1 MRRAHLIQFV
11 LVESMREGI
20 AAYKVNH
27 LVRCYGR
34 VVEMIRTNRD
44 RLVMVSVQGAVAPHV
59 RKQAFR
65 IDADGVPFVLPGV
78 GGITYNVRVGDSAF
92 GWAGDHVEP
101 GVSTAADYDKRG
113 DEKNRA
119 YNILACI
126 GNKARVISGDA
137 KGAEG
142 VVTGHHGGIEHV
154 LMDFDD
160 EAIEKL
166 AIDDKILIR
175 ACGQG
180 LRLLDYPD
188 VKMFNLDPDLLDLIR
203 IEEVGGK
210 LRVGV
215 AAVVPAVFMGSGIGS
230 ADVASGDYDITTTD
244 KGEIE
249 RLGIDKLR
257 FGDIVA
263 LEDCDN
269 LYGRSY
275 RQGAVSI
282 GVVVHSDCLIA
293 GHGPGVATIMT
304 TAKPMIEPVI
314 DDKANIGHYLG
325 IGRYRK

>member
-1 MRRAHLIQFV
+1 
-11 LVESMREGI
+11 
-20 AAYKVNH
+20 
-27 LVRCYGR
+27 
-34 VVEMIRTNRD
+34 MIRTNRD
-44 RLVMVSVQGAVAPHV
+44 KLVIVSVQGVVAPHV
-59 RKQAFR
+59 RRQAFR

-78 GGITYNVRVGDSAF
+78 GGITYNVLVGDSVF

-113 DEKNRA
+113 DQKNRA
-119 YNILACI
+119 YNVLACI

-154 LMDFDD
+154 LIDFDD
-160 EAIEKL
+160 DAMDKL

-203 IEEVGGK
+203 IEEAGAG

-215 AAVVPAVFMGSGIGS
+215 TAVIPAVLMGSGIGS

-244 KGEIE
+244 KAEIE
-249 RLGIDKLR
+249 RLGINKLR

-269 LYGRSY
+269 LFGRSY
-275 RQGAVSI
+275 RQGAMSI
-282 GVVVHSDCLIA
+282 GVVVHSDCLVA

-304 TAKPMIEPVI
+304 TAKPIIEPVI
-314 DDKANIGHYLG
+314 DDTANIGHYLG

>member
-1 MRRAHLIQFV
+1 
-11 LVESMREGI
+11 
-20 AAYKVNH
+20 
-27 LVRCYGR
+27 
-34 VVEMIRTNRD
+34 MIRTNRD
-44 RLVMVSVQGAVAPHV
+44 RLVVVSVQGVVAPHV
-59 RKQAFR
+59 RRQAFR

>member
-1 MRRAHLIQFV
+1 
-11 LVESMREGI
+11 
-20 AAYKVNH
+20 
-27 LVRCYGR
+27 
-34 VVEMIRTNRD
+34 MIRTNRD
-44 RLVMVSVQGAVAPHV
+44 KLVIVSVQGVVAPHV
-59 RKQAFR
+59 RRQAFR

-78 GGITYNVRVGDSAF
+78 GGIAYNVLVGDSVF

-113 DEKNRA
+113 DQKNRA
-119 YNILACI
+119 YNVLACI

-154 LMDFDD
+154 LIDFDD
-160 EAIEKL
+160 DAMDKL

-203 IEEVGGK
+203 IEEAGTK

-215 AAVVPAVFMGSGIGS
+215 AAVIPAVFMGSGIGS
-230 ADVASGDYDITTTD
+230 SDVASGDYDITTTD
-244 KGEIE
+244 KAEIE

-269 LYGRSY
+269 LFGRSY
-275 RQGAVSI
+275 RQGAMSI
-282 GVVVHSDCLIA
+282 GVVVHSDCLVA

-304 TAKPMIEPVI
+304 TAKPIIEPVI
-314 DDKANIGHYLG
+314 DDTANIGHYLG

>member
-1 MRRAHLIQFV
+1 
-11 LVESMREGI
+11 
-20 AAYKVNH
+20 
-27 LVRCYGR
+27 
-34 VVEMIRTNRD
+34 MIRTNRD
-44 RLVMVSVQGAVAPHV
+44 KLVIVSVQGVVAPHV
-59 RKQAFR
+59 RRQAFR

-113 DEKNRA
+113 DQKNRA
-119 YNILACI
+119 YNVLACI

-154 LMDFDD
+154 LIDFDD
-160 EAIEKL
+160 EATGKL

-203 IEEVGGK
+203 IEEAGTK

-215 AAVVPAVFMGSGIGS
+215 AAVIPAVFMGSGIGS
-230 ADVASGDYDITTTD
+230 SDVASGDYDITTTD
-244 KGEIE
+244 KAEIE

-269 LYGRSY
+269 LFGRSY
-275 RQGAVSI
+275 RQGAMSI
-282 GVVVHSDCLIA
+282 GVVVHSDCLVA

-304 TAKPMIEPVI
+304 TAKPIIEPVI
-314 DDKANIGHYLG
+314 DDTANIGHYLG

>member
-1 MRRAHLIQFV
+1 
-11 LVESMREGI
+11 
-20 AAYKVNH
+20 
-27 LVRCYGR
+27 
-34 VVEMIRTNRD
+34 MIRTNRD
-44 RLVMVSVQGAVAPHV
+44 KLVIVSVQGVVAPHV
-59 RKQAFR
+59 RRQAFR

-78 GGITYNVRVGDSAF
+78 GGITYNVLVGDSVF

-113 DEKNRA
+113 DQKNRA
-119 YNILACI
+119 YNVLACI

-154 LMDFDD
+154 LIDFDD
-160 EAIEKL
+160 DAMDKL

-203 IEEVGGK
+203 IEEAGTK

-215 AAVVPAVFMGSGIGS
+215 AAVIPAVFMGSGIGS
-230 ADVASGDYDITTTD
+230 SDVASGDYDITTTD
-244 KGEIE
+244 KAEIE

-269 LYGRSY
+269 LFGRSY
-275 RQGAVSI
+275 RQGAMSI
-282 GVVVHSDCLIA
+282 GVVVHSDCLVA

-304 TAKPMIEPVI
+304 TAKPIIEPVI
-314 DDKANIGHYLG
+314 DDTANIGHYLG

>member
-1 MRRAHLIQFV
+1 
-11 LVESMREGI
+11 
-20 AAYKVNH
+20 
-27 LVRCYGR
+27 
-34 VVEMIRTNRD
+34 MIRTNRD
-44 RLVMVSVQGAVAPHV
+44 RLVVVSVQGVVAPHV
-59 RKQAFR
+59 RRQAFR
-65 IDADGVPFVLPGV
+65 IDADGGPFVLPGG

-188 VKMFNLDPDLLDLIR
+188 VKMFNLDPDLLDLIH

-244 KGEIE
+244 YGEIE

>member
-1 MRRAHLIQFV
+1 
-11 LVESMREGI
+11 
-20 AAYKVNH
+20 
-27 LVRCYGR
+27 
-34 VVEMIRTNRD
+34 MIRTNRD
-44 RLVMVSVQGAVAPHV
+44 RLVVVSVQGVVAPHV
-59 RKQAFR
+59 RRQAFR

-188 VKMFNLDPDLLDLIR
+188 VKMFNLDPDLLDLIH

>member
-1 MRRAHLIQFV
+1 
-11 LVESMREGI
+11 
-20 AAYKVNH
+20 
-27 LVRCYGR
+27 
-34 VVEMIRTNRD
+34 MIRTNRD
-44 RLVMVSVQGAVAPHV
+44 RLVVVSVQGVVAPHV
-59 RKQAFR
+59 RRQAFR
-65 IDADGVPFVLPGV
+65 IDADGGPFVLPGG

-188 VKMFNLDPDLLDLIR
+188 VKMFNLDPDLLDLIH

>member
-1 MRRAHLIQFV
+1 
-11 LVESMREGI
+11 
-20 AAYKVNH
+20 
-27 LVRCYGR
+27 
-34 VVEMIRTNRD
+34 MIRTNRD
-44 RLVMVSVQGAVAPHV
+44 RLVIVSVQGAVAPHV
-59 RKQAFR
+59 RRQAFR

-113 DEKNRA
+113 DQKNRA

-154 LMDFDD
+154 LIDFEDDAMD
-160 EAIEKL
+160 KL

-180 LRLLDYPD
+180 LKLLDYPD
-188 VKMFNLDPDLLDLIR
+188 VKMFNIAPDLLDLIS
-203 IEEVGGK
+203 IEEAGSK

-215 AAVVPAVFMGSGIGS
+215 AAVVPAVLMGSGIGS
-230 ADVASGDYDITTTD
+230 SDVASGDYDITTTD
-244 KGEIE
+244 KAEIE

-282 GVVVHSDCLIA
+282 GVVVHSDCLVA

-304 TAKPMIEPVI
+304 TAKPIIEPVI
-314 DDKANIGHYLG
+314 DDMANIGHYLG